1 MSITLTPF
9 TKQQLLPQEEK
20 LEIGRFKREL
30 FIGIPKETSYQERRI
45 CLTPDAVNSLTYQ
58 GHRVMIESGAGESS
72 SYTDKEYSDAGAEVT
87 KDTKKVFGCPLLL
100 KVEPPTLAEIE
111 MISPETTIISAIQLK
126 TKKKVY
132 FEALAQKKIT
142 ALAFEYIKD
151 EDGSYPAVKSLSEI
165 AGTASILIAAE
176 LMITDEFGKGLLFGN
191 ITGVPPTEVVILG
204 AGTVGEFAAKTAIGL
219 GANVKVFDNSIT
231 KLRRLQNNLSQRI
244 FTSTIQQKALLKAL
258 RRCDVA
264 IGAMRGKER
273 CPIVVTETMVEHM
286 KKGAVIVD
294 VSIDTGGCFESSEV
308 TTHEKPTF
316 IKNNV
321 LHYCVPNIPSR
332 YSKTASL
339 SISNILTPYLH
350 QIAEDGGLES
360 AIRCNKGLKN
370 GIYLYHGILTNKAI
384 GEWFDLPD
392 NDINL
397 LVF

>member
-20 LEIGRFKREL
+20 LEVGRFKREL

-45 CLTPDAVNSLTYQ
+45 CLTPDAVNSLTYE

-72 SYTDKEYSDAGAEVT
+72 SYSDKEYSDAGAEVT
-87 KDTKKVFGCPLLL
+87 KDTKKVFGCPMLL

-111 MISPETTIISAIQLK
+111 MINPETIIISAIQLK
-126 TKKKVY
+126 TKKKAY

-165 AGTASILIAAE
+165 AGTASILIASE

-231 KLRRLQNNLSQRI
+231 KLRRLQNNLNQRI
-244 FTSTIQQKALLKAL
+244 FTSTVQQKALLKAL

-273 CPIVVTETMVEHM
+273 CPIIVTETMVEHM

-294 VSIDTGGCFESSEV
+294 VSIDTGGCFETSEV

-316 IKNNV
+316 IKSNV

-339 SISNILTPYLH
+339 SISNILTPYLL
-350 QIAEDGGLES
+350 QIAEEGGLES
-360 AIRCNKGLKN
+360 SIRCNKGLKN
-370 GIYLYHGILTNKAI
+370 GVYLYHGILTNKAI

>member
-1 MSITLTPF
+1 MPITTTPF

-20 LEIGRFKREL
+20 LEIRRRKSEL

-45 CLTPDAVNSLTYQ
+45 CLTPDAVNTLTYH
-58 GHRVMIESGAGESS
+58 GHRVMIEAGAGESS
-72 SYTDKEYSDAGAEVT
+72 SYSDKEYFEAGAEIT
-87 KDTKKVFGCPLLL
+87 NDTKKVFSCPMIL
-100 KVEPPTLAEIE
+100 KVEPATLAEIE
-111 MISPETTIISAIQLK
+111 MMNHEAILISAIQLK
-126 TKKKVY
+126 TRKKTY
-132 FEALAQKKIT
+132 FEALTKKKIT

-151 EDGSYPAVKSLSEI
+151 EDGTYPAVKSLSEI

-176 LMITDEFGKGLLFGN
+176 LMITNEFGKGLLFGN

-219 GANVKVFDNSIT
+219 GATVKVFDNSIT
-231 KLRRLQNNLSQRI
+231 KLRRLQNNLNQRV
-244 FTSTIQQKALLKAL
+244 FTSTIQPKSLLKAL

-264 IGAMRGKER
+264 IGAMRGMER
-273 CPIVVTETMVEHM
+273 CPVVVTETMVEYM

-294 VSIDTGGCFESSEV
+294 VSIDTGGCFETSEV
-308 TTHEKPTF
+308 TSHEKPTF

-339 SISNILTPYLH
+339 SISNIITPYLL
-350 QIAEDGGLES
+350 QIAEDGGIES
-360 AIRCNKGLKN
+360 ALRCNKGLKN
-370 GIYLYHGILTNKAI
+370 GVYLYHGILTNKAI
-384 GEWFDLPD
+384 GDWFDLPI

-397 LVF
+397 IVF

>member
-20 LEIGRFKREL
+20 LEVGRFKREL

-45 CLTPDAVNSLTYQ
+45 CLTPDAVNSLTYA

-126 TKKKVY
+126 TKKKAY
-132 FEALAQKKIT
+132 FEALSQKKIT

-165 AGTASILIAAE
+165 AGTASILVAAE
-176 LMITDEFGKGLLFGN
+176 LMITNEFGKGLLFGN
-191 ITGVPPTEVVILG
+191 ITGVPPTDVVILG

-231 KLRRLQNNLSQRI
+231 KLRRLQNNLNQRI

-294 VSIDTGGCFESSEV
+294 VSIDTGGCFETSEV